1 MPRLNKETKDQI
13 KQLDI
18 KSLQEI
24 VVKLA
29 AKDKIAF
36 DFIKVNYLDKESGE
50 QELFEEAKSD
60 LTYIFMKS
68 QKGYAPELKMA
79 KTLAECVRRINAF
92 GKVST
97 NKIME
102 ADLLVFVLEEAFS
115 VPDKMFGTCF
125 TQFDN
130 KVASILNRLIN
141 IVTKKLHQDY
151 LNDYQDSI
159 NNYLK
164 RLHKNAFFVPKIRQL
179 PESI

>member
-1 MPRLNKETKDQI
+1 MPRLNKETKEQI

-29 AKDKIAF
+29 TKDKMAF
-36 DFIKVNYLDKESGE
+36 DFIKVNYLDKEFGE
-50 QELFEEAKSD
+50 QDLFEEAKSD
-60 LTYIFMKS
+60 LLDIFMKS
-68 QKGYAPELKMA
+68 QKAYAPELKMA

-92 GKVST
+92 TKVST

-115 VPDKMFGTCF
+115 LPDEMFGTCF

-130 KVASILNRLIN
+130 KVASMLGRLIN
-141 IVTKKLHQDY
+141 IVTKKLHQDH
-151 LNDYQDSI
+151 LNDYRDSI
-159 NNYLK
+159 NYYLET
-164 RLHKNAFFVPKIRQL
+164 LHKNAFFVPKISQM